1 MYDLINFSK
10 KELSLT
16 IAAYDYQIN
25 DKKALVV
32 GYNSWG
38 NDMSRLM
45 KDSTLKLQAEIE
57 ILIEMKVRAI
67 TAFGIVSER
76 EKVMNQ

>member
-25 DKKALVV
+25 DKKSLVKE
-32 GYNSWG
+32 YSAWG
-38 NDMSRLM
+38 EDLSRLM
-45 KDSTLKLQAEIE
+45 KGTVEKLQGEIE
-57 ILIEMKVRAI
+57 ILIECKVRAI
-67 TAFGIVSER
+67 TAFGIVSDRER
-76 EKVMNQ
+76 ILSQ

>member
-1 MYDLINFSK
+1 MYLLTDYSK

-16 IAAYDYQIN
+16 IAAYDEQIREKN
-25 DKKALVV
+25 AMIT
-32 GYNSWG
+32 GYNAWG
-38 NDMSRLM
+38 EDLSRLM
-45 KDSTLKLQAEIE
+45 KDSTEKLKQEVE

-76 EKVMNQ
+76 EKVNAN

>member
-1 MYDLINFSK
+1 MYNLTDYSK

-16 IAAYDYQIN
+16 IAAYDEQIREKN
-25 DKKALVV
+25 SMIT

-38 NDMSRLM
+38 EDLSRLM
-45 KDSTLKLQAEIE
+45 KDSTEKLRDEVT

-76 EKVMNQ
+76 EKTLSN

>member
-1 MYDLINFSK
+1 MYNLTDYSK

-16 IAAYDYQIN
+16 IAAYDERIRE
-25 DKKALVV
+25 KKSMIT

-38 NDMSRLM
+38 EDLSRLM
-45 KDSTLKLQAEIE
+45 KDSTEKLRDEVT

-76 EKVMNQ
+76 EKVTSN